1 MGNWFFKVYQF
12 LQKNRIASAM
22 LLLLVLF
29 GLVFLVS
36 KIRFEEDISK
46 LIPINSNNQDFQKV
60 LKTVNFTDKVIV
72 NIHRSDS
79 SEIEDLTEYASEII
93 DSLEAHSATY
103 IKNIRGKVKDNDLLR
118 TMDFVYENLPLF
130 LDKQDYNHITAKLQK
145 DSISA
150 ITETNYRTLISP
162 SGIVSKDIILKDP
175 LGLSFIA
182 LKKLRQLGVTDDF
195 VLKDGFLVSKDE
207 KNILLF
213 ITPTFGS
220 SETAE
225 NSKFAEQLYSLQNR
239 LNRKYSGKVKSEYFG
254 AALIAVANAQ
264 QIKKDIQFTVGIA
277 MSLLILVF
285 IFFYR
290 KIYVPII
297 LFVPTIFGGLLAVAL
312 LYLIRAEISAISL
325 GIGSVLLGVTLDYSL
340 HILTHIRNNETL
352 ESLYKDVTEPILMSS
367 LTTALAFLCLLFL
380 DSQALQ
386 DLGIFAAVSVL
397 GASVFSLFFIP
408 LVYKNPLSRKQQV
421 NVLDKVAD
429 YPFHKNKWLLGGL
442 GLVLI
447 VSIFT
452 YHKVEFNKD
461 ISKLNYEPAEIKIA
475 MQHLDELTD
484 ISSKSVYLAT
494 YGKSVEGTLQLNDS
508 IHETLELL
516 KEEGK
521 ISSFSSIGALV
532 HSQRDQRKNIA
543 QWEQFWNEKR
553 KDNLKSNLIE
563 SGEERGFKPTTF
575 TRFYTFL
582 DENFETLKPEDYQQ
596 IPSVLLE
603 DYITTEADFTTITTL
618 IKLEDEN
625 TSDIKNIFREIPN
638 TIVIDRQEMNET
650 FLGNLKNDF
659 NSLIG
664 YCLLAVLL
672 ILFLFFR
679 SFSLTL
685 VTAVPI
691 FLTWF
696 LTLGIMGLFHIQ
708 FNIFNII
715 ISTFIFGLGIDYSIF
730 MTKGLLKELRTG
742 EKVMATHKTSIML
755 SVLTTILGVGVLVF
769 AKHPALYSIS
779 IVSIIG
785 IFSAMITAF
794 TLQPL
799 LFKLFIGSSKKR
811 PIAPRMF
818 VHSLFSFGYFG
829 LGGICLSVYSI
840 TLMPL
845 LPISKRI
852 KMGWFHK
859 VIAKFFK
866 SVLYTNPFVKKK
878 VINETGE
885 DFSKPAVII
894 ANHTSFL
901 DILAVGMLHPKIC
914 FLVNDWVYNSPVFGK
929 AVQKADF
936 YPVSSGIENSLEPLQ
951 KKIKQGYSLMAF
963 PEGTR
968 SSSNKIKRFHKGAF
982 YLANEFNLDIL
993 PVLIHGNSEVNPKGS
1008 FIIKDGSI
1016 TVEILPRIKA
1026 EDISF
1031 GKNHTQQAK
1040 KIGAYFKNEFAKLRK
1055 TIEGPKYFHQI
1066 VLEEYRYKGD
1076 VSYRNVKKDLKDN
1089 AEIYFEIINQV
1100 GKNGNIVHISEDFGQ
1115 LDFLLALDGPD
1126 RKIFSFIEDNET
1138 RTILQN
1144 SYITQKYGKLHF
1156 LDNVSEM
1163 MSPDIETLIISSEKM
1178 ASEIISQVPEL
1189 SIKTIVL
1196 LKKCT
1201 PSHTEN
1207 ISNLGYQNVY
1217 GTLNIS
1223 IFKLSGNTVK

>member
-60 LKTVNFTDKVIV
+60 LKTVNFTDKIIV

-225 NSKFAEQLYSLQNR
+225 NSKFAGQLYSIQNR

-553 KDNLKSNLIE
+553 KDSLKSNLIE

>member
-12 LQKNRIASAM
+12 LQKNRIASAIP
-22 LLLLVLF
+22 LLLVLF

-447 VSIFT
+447 VSVFT

-618 IKLEDEN
+618 IKLENEN
-625 TSDIKNIFREIPN
+625 TSDIKNIFKEIPN

-936 YPVSSGIENSLEPLQ
+936 YPVSSGIENSLKPLQ

-1031 GKNHTQQAK
+1031 GENHTQQAK

>member
-12 LQKNRIASAM
+12 LLKNKIASILA
-22 LLLLVLF
+22 LLLVLV
-29 GLVFLVS
+29 GLITLVS

-46 LIPINSNNQDFQKV
+46 LIPINSENQDLQKV
-60 LKTVNFTDKVIV
+60 LKTVNFTDKIIV
-72 NIHRSDS
+72 TIHRSDS
-79 SEIEDLTEYASEII
+79 TDIEELTQYATEFV
-93 DSLEAHSATY
+93 DSLEADFGKY
-103 IKNIRGKVKDNDLLR
+103 VKYVRGKVNEDDLLR
-118 TMDFVYENLPLF
+118 TMDFVYDNLPLF
-130 LDKQDYNHITAKLQK
+130 LDKNDYKIISGKLQK

-150 ITETNYRTLISP
+150 STETNYRTLISP
-162 SGIVSKDIILKDP
+162 SGIVSKDMILRDP
-175 LGLSFIA
+175 LGLSFLA

-195 VLKDGFLVSKDE
+195 VLKDGFLVSTDE

-213 ITPTFGS
+213 ITPKYAS

-225 NSKFAEQLYSLQNR
+225 NSKFAEKLYELQGT
-239 LNRKYSGKVKSEYFG
+239 LDQKYSGKVSSEYFG
-254 AALIAVANAQ
+254 AALIAVANAK
-264 QIKKDIQFTVGIA
+264 QIKNDIQFTVGITFT
-277 MSLLILVF
+277 LLILIF
-285 IFFYR
+285 IVFYR
-290 KIYVPII
+290 KIYVPLI
-297 LFVPTIFGGLLAVAL
+297 LFVPTIFGGLMAVSL
-312 LYLIRAEISAISL
+312 LYLLRGEISAISL

-340 HILTHIRNNETL
+340 HILTHIRNNETI

-386 DLGIFAAVSVL
+386 DLGILAAVSVL
-397 GASVFSLFFIP
+397 GASVFALFFIP
-408 LVYKNPLSRKQQV
+408 LVYKNPLTRKQQA
-421 NVLDKVAD
+421 NILDKIAD
-429 YPFHKNKWLLGGL
+429 YPFHKNTWLLIGL
-442 GLVLI
+442 GVVLI

-461 ISKLNYEPAEIKIA
+461 ISKLNYEPEEIKAA

-494 YGKSVEGTLQLNDS
+494 YGKSVESTLQLNDS
-508 IHETLELL
+508 IHGTLELL

-521 ISSFSSIGALV
+521 IGSYSSIGALV
-532 HSQRDQRKNIA
+532 RSQRDQREKIREWN
-543 QWEQFWNEKR
+543 QFWNGPK
-553 KDNLKSNLIE
+553 KDSTELNLIK
-563 SGEERGFKPTTF
+563 SGEERGFKPSTF
-575 TRFYTFL
+575 NNFFTFL
-582 DENFETLKPEDYQQ
+582 DKDFHTLKPEDYQK
-596 IPSVLLE
+596 IPSFLLE

-618 IKLEDEN
+618 IKLDDNNAEE
-625 TSDIKNIFREIPN
+625 IKDVFKTIPN

-650 FLGNLKNDF
+650 FLGNMKNDF

-664 YCLLAVLL
+664 YCLIAVLF
-672 ILFLFFR
+672 ILFIFFR
-679 SFSLTL
+679 SFALTL
-685 VTAVPI
+685 VTAAPI

-696 LTLGIMGLFHIQ
+696 LTMGIMGLFHIQ

-742 EKVMATHKTSIML
+742 EKVMVTHKTSIML

-785 IFSAMITAF
+785 IFSAMITSF
-794 TLQPL
+794 TVQPL
-799 LFKLFIGSSKKR
+799 LFRLFIGSNKKR
-811 PIAPRMF
+811 PITPRMF
-818 VHSLFSFGYFG
+818 VHSVLSFGYFG
-829 LGGICLSVYSI
+829 LGGICLSIYSI

-845 LPISKRI
+845 LPISKKI

-859 VIAKFFK
+859 AISKFMK

-878 VINETGE
+878 VINKTGE

-936 YPVSSGIENSLEPLQ
+936 YPVSSGIENSLGPLR
-951 KKIKQGYSLMAF
+951 KKIDQGYSLMAF

-968 SSSNKIKRFHKGAF
+968 SLSNKIRRFHKGAF
-982 YLANEFNLDIL
+982 YLANEFNLDIV

-1008 FIIKDGSI
+1008 PIIKDGSI

-1026 EDISF
+1026 DDNSYGET
-1031 GKNHTQQAK
+1031 HTQQAK
-1040 KIGAYFKNEFAKLRK
+1040 KIGAYFKDEFAKLREK
-1055 TIEGPKYFHQI
+1055 IEGPKYFHRI
-1066 VLEEYRYKGD
+1066 VEEEYRYKGD
-1076 VSYRNVKKDLKDN
+1076 SLYRIIKSDLKEN
-1089 AEIYFEIINQV
+1089 TNSYFEVIRLV
-1100 GKNGNIVHISEDFGQ
+1100 EKTGNIAHISDDLGQ

-1126 RKIFSFIEDNET
+1126 RKIFSFIEDPET
-1138 RTILQN
+1138 GIILQN
-1144 SYITQKYGKLHF
+1144 SYISQKYGRLHF
-1156 LDNVSEM
+1156 MDSLTKALHPN
-1163 MSPDIETLIISSEKM
+1163 IETLIISSEKR
-1178 ASEIISQVPEL
+1178 ASEVLAHLPEL
-1189 SIKTIVL
+1189 NVKTIVL
-1196 LKKCT
+1196 LKAT
-1201 PSHTEN
+1201 IQQQSEN
-1207 ISNLGYQNVY
+1207 LVTLGYQNVY
-1217 GTLNIS
+1217 GNANIS
-1223 IFKLSGNTVK
+1223 IFKPSGNKTK

>member
-1 MGNWFFKVYQF
+1 MGNWFFKVYQI
-12 LQKNRIASAM
+12 LLNNKIASAFA
-22 LLLLVLF
+22 LLILFF
-29 GLVFLVS
+29 GLTFLVS

-46 LIPINSNNQDFQKV
+46 LIPINSENQDLHKV
-60 LKTVNFTDKVIV
+60 LKTVNFTDKIIV
-72 NIHRSDS
+72 TIHRKDS
-79 SEIEDLTEYASEII
+79 VKLDELTQYATEFL
-93 DSLEAHSATY
+93 DSLNTHSSKY
-103 IKNIRGKVKDNDLLR
+103 IKNIRGKVDDDELLR

-130 LDKQDYNHITAKLQK
+130 LDKKDYKTIAEKLQK
-145 DSISA
+145 DSISDR
-150 ITETNYRTLISP
+150 TEANYKTLISP
-162 SGIVSKDIILKDP
+162 SGIVSKDLILKDP

-213 ITPTFGS
+213 ITPKFSS

-225 NSKFAEQLYSLQNR
+225 NSKFAEKLYTLQNS
-239 LNRKYSGKVKSEYFG
+239 LNQKYSEKVKSEYFG
-254 AALIAVANAQ
+254 AALIAVANAK
-264 QIKKDIQFTVGIA
+264 QIKNDIQFTVGIA
-277 MSLLILVF
+277 FSLLILIF
-285 IFFYR
+285 IFFY
-290 KIYVPII
+290 KKLYVPII
-297 LFVPTIFGGLLAVAL
+297 LFVPTLFGGLLAMAL
-312 LYLIRAEISAISL
+312 LYLLRGEISAISL

-352 ESLYKDVTEPILMSS
+352 ESLYNDVTEPILMSS

-386 DLGIFAAVSVL
+386 DLGILAAVSVL
-397 GASVFSLFFIP
+397 GASVFALFFIP
-408 LVYKNPLSRKQQV
+408 LVYKNPLSRKQQI

-429 YPFHKNKWLLGGL
+429 YPFHKNKWLLIGL
-442 GLVLI
+442 GLVLV

-452 YHKVEFNKD
+452 YHKVEFDKD
-461 ISKLNYEPAEIKIA
+461 ISKLNFEPAEIKAA

-508 IHETLELL
+508 IHGTLELL
-516 KEEGK
+516 KAEGK

-532 HSQRDQRKNIA
+532 HSQRDQREKIA
-543 QWEQFWNEKR
+543 EWQQFWSEAR
-553 KDNLKSNLIE
+553 KDSTENNLIE
-563 SGEERGFKPTTF
+563 SGEDRGFKPTTF
-575 TRFYTFL
+575 NQFYTLL
-582 DENFETLKPEDYQQ
+582 DKDFETLKPEDYQQ

-618 IKLEDEN
+618 IKLNGEN
-625 TSDIKNIFREIPN
+625 ASQIKSVFKNIPN
-638 TIVIDRQEMNET
+638 TLVIDRQEMNET

-664 YCLLAVLL
+664 YCLLAVLF
-672 ILFLFFR
+672 ILFVFFR
-679 SFSLTL
+679 SFALTL

-691 FLTWF
+691 FITWYI
-696 LTLGIMGLFHIQ
+696 TLGIMGLFHIQ

-755 SVLTTILGVGVLVF
+755 SVLTTILGVGVLIF

-785 IFSAMITAF
+785 IFSAMFTAF
-794 TLQPL
+794 TVQPL
-799 LFKLFIGSSKKR
+799 LFKLFIGSRTKR
-811 PIAPRMF
+811 PITPRMF
-818 VHSLFSFGYFG
+818 VHSLLSFGYFG
-829 LGGICLSVYSI
+829 LGGICLSFYSV

-845 LPISKRI
+845 LPIRKKL

-859 VIAKFFK
+859 VISKFMK

-878 VINETGE
+878 VINENAE

-929 AVQKADF
+929 AVQRADF
-936 YPVSSGIENSLEPLQ
+936 YPVSSGIENSVEPLK

-968 SSSNKIKRFHKGAF
+968 SESNKIRRFHKGAF

-1008 FIIKDGSI
+1008 PIIKDGSI
-1016 TVEILPRIKA
+1016 TVEILQRIKA
-1026 EDISF
+1026 NDNSF
-1031 GKNHTQQAK
+1031 GENHTQQAK
-1040 KIGAYFKNEFAKLRK
+1040 KVGAYFKSEFSKLREK
-1055 TIEGPKYFHQI
+1055 IEGPKYFHRI
-1066 VLEEYRYKGD
+1066 ILEEYRYKGD
-1076 VSYRNVKKDLKDN
+1076 SLYRKVKKDLKEN
-1089 AEIYFEIINQV
+1089 AEVYFEIIRQV
-1100 GKNGNIVHISEDFGQ
+1100 EKSGNIAHISEDSGQ
-1115 LDFLLALDGPD
+1115 LDFLIEKYNITEFTPD
-1126 RKIFSFIEDNET
+1126 NLYINGLINRTDVVKILGNGELKAKMTFKVNAVSAKAKTAIEAAGG
-1138 RTILQN
+1138 
-1144 SYITQKYGKLHF
+1144 S
-1156 LDNVSEM
+1156 V
-1163 MSPDIETLIISSEKM
+1163 
-1178 ASEIISQVPEL
+1178 EL
-1189 SIKTIVL
+1189 V
-1196 LKKCT
+1196 
-1201 PSHTEN
+1201 
-1207 ISNLGYQNVY
+1207 
-1217 GTLNIS
+1217 
-1223 IFKLSGNTVK
+1223 

>member
-1 MGNWFFKVYQF
+1 
-12 LQKNRIASAM
+12 
-22 LLLLVLF
+22 
-29 GLVFLVS
+29 
-36 KIRFEEDISK
+36 
-46 LIPINSNNQDFQKV
+46 
-60 LKTVNFTDKVIV
+60 
-72 NIHRSDS
+72 
-79 SEIEDLTEYASEII
+79 
-93 DSLEAHSATY
+93 
-103 IKNIRGKVKDNDLLR
+103 
-118 TMDFVYENLPLF
+118 
-130 LDKQDYNHITAKLQK
+130 
-145 DSISA
+145 
-150 ITETNYRTLISP
+150 
-162 SGIVSKDIILKDP
+162 
-175 LGLSFIA
+175 
-182 LKKLRQLGVTDDF
+182 
-195 VLKDGFLVSKDE
+195 
-207 KNILLF
+207 
-213 ITPTFGS
+213 
-220 SETAE
+220 
-225 NSKFAEQLYSLQNR
+225 
-239 LNRKYSGKVKSEYFG
+239 
-254 AALIAVANAQ
+254 
-264 QIKKDIQFTVGIA
+264 
-277 MSLLILVF
+277 
-285 IFFYR
+285 
-290 KIYVPII
+290 
-297 LFVPTIFGGLLAVAL
+297 
-312 LYLIRAEISAISL
+312 EISAISL

-380 DSQALQ
+380 HSQALQ

-397 GASVFSLFFIP
+397 GASVFALFFIP
-408 LVYKNPLSRKQQV
+408 LVYKNPLSRKQQI
-421 NVLDKVAD
+421 NALDKVAD
-429 YPFHKNKWLLGGL
+429 YPFHKNKWLLIGL

-461 ISKLNYEPAEIKIA
+461 ISKLNYEPAEIKAA

-494 YGKSVEGTLQLNDS
+494 YGKSVESTLQLNDS
-508 IHETLELL
+508 IHEKLELL

-532 HSQRDQRKNIA
+532 HSQKDQREKIA
-543 QWEQFWNEKR
+543 QWQKFWNNTR
-553 KDNLKSNLIE
+553 KDSTENNLIK
-563 SGEERGFKPTTF
+563 SGEERGFKPISF
-575 TRFYTFL
+575 SKFYTFL
-582 DENFETLKPEDYQQ
+582 DKDFQTLKPEDYQQ

-618 IKLEDEN
+618 IKLDDEN
-625 TSDIKNIFREIPN
+625 ASEIKSSFKEIPN

-672 ILFLFFR
+672 ILFVFFR

-691 FLTWF
+691 FITWF

-794 TLQPL
+794 TVQPL

-811 PIAPRMF
+811 PITPRMF
-818 VHSLFSFGYFG
+818 VHSVLSFGYFG
-829 LGGICLSVYSI
+829 LGGICLSIYSI

-845 LPISKRI
+845 LPISKKI

-859 VIAKFFK
+859 VISKFMK

-878 VINETGE
+878 VINTTNE
-885 DFSKPAVII
+885 DFSKPAIII

-936 YPVSSGIENSLEPLQ
+936 YPVSSGIENSLEPLK

-968 SSSNKIKRFHKGAF
+968 SLSNKIKRFHKGAF
-982 YLANEFNLDIL
+982 YLANEFKLDVV

-1016 TVEILPRIKA
+1016 TVEILPRIKVKNT
-1026 EDISF
+1026 SF
-1031 GKNHTQQAK
+1031 GENHTQQAK
-1040 KIGAYFKNEFAKLRK
+1040 KIGAYFKSEFAKLREK
-1055 TIEGPKYFHQI
+1055 IEGPNYFHQI

-1076 VSYRNVKKDLKDN
+1076 ALYRGVKKDLKEN
-1089 AEIYFEIINQV
+1089 AESYFETICKV
-1100 GKNGNIVHISEDFGQ
+1100 EKSGNIAHFSEDFGQ

-1126 RKIFSFIEDNET
+1126 RKIFSLIEGNET
-1138 RTILQN
+1138 RAILQN
-1144 SYITQKYGKLHF
+1144 SYVTQKYNKLHF
-1156 LDNVSEM
+1156 VDTVSQTLL
-1163 MSPDIETLIISSEKM
+1163 PNIETLIISSEKR
-1178 ASEIISQVPEL
+1178 ASEVISKLPEL
-1189 SIKTIVL
+1189 SVKTIIL
-1196 LKKCT
+1196 FKENF
-1201 PSHTEN
+1201 SAQTEN
-1207 ISNLGYQNVY
+1207 ILTLGYQNVY
-1217 GTLNIS
+1217 R
-1223 IFKLSGNTVK
+1223 NTN

>member
-1 MGNWFFKVYQF
+1 MGKWFFKVYKF
-12 LQKNRIASAM
+12 LDKNKLGSAVLF
-22 LLLLVLF
+22 LLLLSS
-29 GLVFLVS
+29 LVFLVS

-46 LIPINSNNQDFQKV
+46 LIPVNSDAKDIQKV
-60 LKTVNFTDKVIV
+60 LQTVNFTDKIIV
-72 NIHRSDS
+72 TIHRDDNT
-79 SEIEDLTEYASEII
+79 EVDDLTQYATEFV
-93 DSLEAHSATY
+93 DSLEANSSQY
-103 IKNIRGKVKDNDLLR
+103 IKSIRGKVNDDDLLR

-130 LDKQDYNHITAKLQK
+130 LDKEDYGKISNKLEK

-150 ITETNYRTLISP
+150 ITEANYKTLISP
-162 SGIVSKDIILKDP
+162 SGIVSKDIILRDP

-195 VLKDGFLVSKDE
+195 VLKDGFLISTDE

-213 ITPTFGS
+213 ITPKFSS

-225 NSKFAEQLYSLQNR
+225 NGKFAEALYALQDSLNQ
-239 LNRKYSGKVKSEYFG
+239 KYSEKVSSEYFG
-254 AALIAVANAQ
+254 AVLIAVANAQ
-264 QIKKDIQFTVGIA
+264 QIKRDIQFTVGVA
-277 MSLLILVF
+277 FSLLILVF

-297 LFVPTIFGGLLAVAL
+297 LFVPTLLGGLLAVAV
-312 LYLIRAEISAISL
+312 LYLIREQISAISL

-386 DLGIFAAVSVL
+386 DLGIFAAISVL
-397 GASVFSLFFIP
+397 GASVFALFFIP
-408 LVYKNPLSRKQQV
+408 LVYRNPLSQKQQV
-421 NVLDKVAD
+421 NVLDKIAD
-429 YPFHKNKWLLGGL
+429 YPFHKNKWLLIGL
-442 GLVLI
+442 GVVLV
-447 VSIFT
+447 VSAFSF
-452 YHKVEFNKD
+452 HRVEFNKD
-461 ISKLNYEPAEIKIA
+461 ISKLNYEPPEIKAA

-508 IHETLELL
+508 IHKTLELL
-516 KEEGK
+516 KKEGK
-521 ISSFSSIGALV
+521 IGSFSSIGALV
-532 HSQRDQRKNIA
+532 HSQRDQRENIA
-543 QWEQFWNEKR
+543 MWDKFWSASRIEETEE
-553 KDNLKSNLIE
+553 DLIE
-563 SGEERGFKPTTF
+563 IGAERGFKPGTF
-575 TRFYTFL
+575 NKFYTLLNKDFT
-582 DENFETLKPEDYQQ
+582 TLKPEDYQD
-596 IPSVLLE
+596 IPSFLLE
-603 DYITTEADFTTITTL
+603 DYISTKADFTTITTL
-618 IKLEDEN
+618 IKLDNDNASE
-625 TSDIKNIFREIPN
+625 IKSVFKGIPN

-650 FLGNLKNDF
+650 FLGNLKSDF

-685 VTAVPI
+685 VTVTPI

-696 LTLGIMGLFHIQ
+696 LTLGIMGLFQIE

-730 MTKGLLKELRTG
+730 MTKGLLKELQTG
-742 EKVMATHKTSIML
+742 EKVMVTHKTSIML

-785 IFSAMITAF
+785 IFSAMITSF
-794 TLQPL
+794 TVQPL

-811 PIAPRMF
+811 PITPRMF

-829 LGGICLSVYSI
+829 FGGIVLSLYSVTI
-840 TLMPL
+840 MPL
-845 LPISKRI
+845 LPFSK
-852 KMGWFHK
+852 KKKLSWFHK
-859 VIAKFFK
+859 AISKFMK

-878 VINETGE
+878 IVNETGE
-885 DFSKPAVII
+885 VFSEPAVII

-901 DILAVGMLHPKIC
+901 DILAMGMLNPKIC

-929 AVQKADF
+929 AVKKAGF
-936 YPVSSGIENSLEPLQ
+936 YPVSSGIENSLELLQ
-951 KKIKQGYSLMAF
+951 DKVNQGYSLMVF

-968 SSSNKIKRFHKGAF
+968 SKSNKIRRFHKGAF
-982 YLANEFNLDIL
+982 YLANQFNIDIL

-1016 TVEILPRIKA
+1016 TLKILPRIKA
-1026 EDISF
+1026 EDISY

-1040 KIGAYFKNEFAKLRK
+1040 KIGAYFKDEFLKLRQD
-1055 TIEGPKYFHQI
+1055 IEGPKYFHKI

-1076 VSYRNVKKDLKDN
+1076 KLYRNVRNDLKVN
-1089 AEIYFEIINQV
+1089 ARSYFEVIS
-1100 GKNGNIVHISEDFGQ
+1100 HIEKKGRIGHLSNDYGQ
-1115 LDFLLALDGPD
+1115 LDLLMALDGPD
-1126 RKIFSFIEDNET
+1126 RRVFSFIQNPEQKS
-1138 RTILQN
+1138 ILEN
-1144 SYITQKYGKLHF
+1144 TYITQKYGRLKFTDSL
-1156 LDNVSEM
+1156 SEIFQ
-1163 MSPDIETLIISSEKM
+1163 SNIETLIISSEKM
-1178 ASEIISQVPEL
+1178 MPEVMMQLADL

-1196 LKKCT
+1196 LNFKT
-1201 PSHTEN
+1201 IQNDESLDA
-1207 ISNLGYQNVY
+1207 LGYQNVHRDA
-1217 GTLNIS
+1217 NIS
-1223 IFKLSGNTVK
+1223 IFKPKGSIAI

>member
-225 NSKFAEQLYSLQNR
+225 NSKFAGQLYSIQNR

-397 GASVFSLFFIP
+397 GASVFALFFIP

-575 TRFYTFL
+575 SRFYTFL

>member
-1 MGNWFFKVYQF
+1 MGNWFFKAYQF
-12 LQKNRIASAM
+12 LLKNKIASVFA
-22 LLLLVLF
+22 LLLLLF
-29 GLVFLVS
+29 GLAFLVS

-46 LIPINSNNQDFQKV
+46 LIPVNSENQDFQKV
-60 LKTVNFTDKVIV
+60 LKTVNFTDKIIV
-72 NIHRSDS
+72 TIHQNDS
-79 SEIEDLTEYASEII
+79 AKVDELTQYATEFV
-93 DSLEAHSATY
+93 DSLQTNSSKY
-103 IKNIRGKVKDNDLLR
+103 IKNIRGKVNDEDLLR
-118 TMDFVYENLPLF
+118 TVDFVYKNLPLF
-130 LDKQDYNHITAKLQK
+130 LDKEDYKTISGKLQK

-150 ITETNYRTLISP
+150 ITESNYRTLISP
-162 SGIVSKDIILKDP
+162 SGIVSKDMILRDP

-182 LKKLRQLGVTDDF
+182 LKKLRQLGVSDDF

-213 ITPTFGS
+213 ITPKFSS

-225 NSKFAEQLYSLQNR
+225 NTKFAEELYALQNT
-239 LNRKYSGKVKSEYFG
+239 LNQKYSGSVSSEYFG

-264 QIKKDIQFTVGIA
+264 QIKKDIQFTVGVA
-277 MSLLILVF
+277 LTLLILVF
-285 IFFYR
+285 IVFYR
-290 KIYVPII
+290 KLYVPII
-297 LFVPTIFGGLLAVAL
+297 LFVPTLFGGLLAVAL
-312 LYLIRAEISAISL
+312 LYLIREEISAISL

-397 GASVFSLFFIP
+397 GASVFALFFIP
-408 LVYKNPLSRKQQV
+408 LVYKNPLSRKQQI
-421 NVLDKVAD
+421 NVLDRVAD
-429 YPFHKNKWLLGGL
+429 YPFHKSKWLLTGL
-442 GLVLI
+442 AAVLV
-447 VSIFT
+447 VSLFT

-461 ISKLNYEPAEIKIA
+461 ISKLNYEPAEIKAA

-508 IHETLELL
+508 IHESLELL
-516 KEEGK
+516 KQEGK

-532 HSQRDQRKNIA
+532 HSQRDQRGKIVEW
-543 QWEQFWNEKR
+543 QQFWDETR
-553 KDNLKSNLIE
+553 KNSTENNLIE
-563 SGEERGFKPTTF
+563 SGVARGFKPTTF
-575 TRFYTFL
+575 NRFYTFL
-582 DENFETLKPEDYQQ
+582 DTDFETLKPEDYQQ
-596 IPSVLLE
+596 IPSILLE
-603 DYITTEADFTTITTL
+603 DYITTEADFTTITSL
-618 IKLEDEN
+618 VKLDDEN
-625 TSDIKNIFREIPN
+625 ASEIKKAFKEIPN
-638 TIVIDRQEMNET
+638 TLVIDRQEMNET

-664 YCLLAVLL
+664 YCLLAVLF

-679 SFSLTL
+679 SFALTL

-755 SVLTTILGVGVLVF
+755 SVLTTSLGVGVLVF

-794 TLQPL
+794 TVQPL
-799 LFKLFIGSSKKR
+799 LFKLFIGSSTKR
-811 PIAPRMF
+811 PITPRMF
-818 VHSLFSFGYFG
+818 VHSVLSFGYFG
-829 LGGICLSVYSI
+829 LGGICLSLYSI

-845 LPISKRI
+845 LPISKKI

-859 VIAKFFK
+859 VISKFMK

-878 VINETGE
+878 VINKTGE

-929 AVQKADF
+929 AVQRADF

-968 SSSNKIKRFHKGAF
+968 SQSNKIRRFHKGAF

-1026 EDISF
+1026 GDVSF
-1031 GKNHTQQAK
+1031 GENHTQQAK
-1040 KIGAYFKNEFAKLRK
+1040 KIGVYFKSELLKLREA
-1055 TIEGPKYFHQI
+1055 IEGPKYFHKI

-1076 VSYRNVKKDLKDN
+1076 TLYRTVKKDLKEN
-1089 AEIYFEIINQV
+1089 AENYFEIITQV
-1100 GKNGNIVHISEDFGQ
+1100 EKSGSIAHVSEDSGQ
-1115 LDFLLALDGPD
+1115 LDFLLALGGPD
-1126 RKIFSFIEDNET
+1126 RKIFSLIENSET
-1138 RTILQN
+1138 RSILQN
-1144 SYITQKYGKLHF
+1144 SYITQKYGRLHF
-1156 LDNVSEM
+1156 ADNLSEVLHP
-1163 MSPDIETLIISSEKM
+1163 SIETVIISSGKI
-1178 ASEIISQVPEL
+1178 ASEVISKLPEL
-1189 SIKTIVL
+1189 SVKTIVL
-1196 LKKCT
+1196 LKET
-1201 PSHTEN
+1201 ISAQTEN
-1207 ISNLGYQNVY
+1207 ISTLGYQNVY
-1217 GTLNIS
+1217 RNTNIS
-1223 IFKLSGNTVK
+1223 IFKPSGNTAK

>member
-397 GASVFSLFFIP
+397 GASVFALFFIP

-508 IHETLELL
+508 IHETLEFL

-625 TSDIKNIFREIPN
+625 TSDIKNIFKEIPN

>member
-225 NSKFAEQLYSLQNR
+225 NSKFAGQLYSIQNR

-397 GASVFSLFFIP
+397 GASVFALFFIP

-553 KDNLKSNLIE
+553 KDSLKSNLIE

>member
-60 LKTVNFTDKVIV
+60 LKTVNFTDKIIV

-225 NSKFAEQLYSLQNR
+225 NSKFAGQLYSIQNR

-397 GASVFSLFFIP
+397 GASVFALFFIP

-508 IHETLELL
+508 IHETLEFL

>member
-1 MGNWFFKVYQF
+1 MGKWFFRTFQF
-12 LQKNRIASAM
+12 LQKNRIGSAL

-46 LIPINSNNQDFQKV
+46 LIPINEDAQELQKV
-60 LKTVNFTDKVIV
+60 LKTVNFTDKIIV
-72 NIHRSDS
+72 NIQRSDS
-79 SEIEDLTEYASEII
+79 SEIEDLTEYASEFI
-93 DSLEAHSATY
+93 DSLQANSKEY
-103 IKNIRGKVKDNDLLR
+103 IKNIRGKVNEDDLQR

-130 LDKQDYNHITAKLQK
+130 LEREDYKTIAEKLQK
-145 DSISA
+145 DSIA
-150 ITETNYRTLISP
+150 ARTEANYRTLISP

-213 ITPTFGS
+213 ITPKFGS
-220 SETAE
+220 SETAD
-225 NSKFAEQLYSLQNR
+225 NSRFAEQLYALQNS
-239 LNRKYSGKVKSEYFG
+239 LDKKFAGKAKSEYFG
-254 AALIAVANAQ
+254 AALIAVANAK
-264 QIKKDIQFTVGIA
+264 QIKSDIQFTVGIA
-277 MSLLILVF
+277 MTLLILIF

-290 KIYVPII
+290 KLYVPII
-297 LFVPTIFGGLLAVAL
+297 LFVPTIFGGLMAVAL
-312 LYLIRAEISAISL
+312 LYLIRGEISAISL

-352 ESLYKDVTEPILMSS
+352 QSLYNDVTEPILMSS

-397 GASVFSLFFIP
+397 GASVFALFFIP
-408 LVYKNPLSRKQQV
+408 LVYKNPLSRKQQI

-429 YPFHKNKWLLGGL
+429 YPFHKNKWLLIGL
-442 GLVLI
+442 GLMLI

-461 ISKLNYEPAEIKIA
+461 ISKLNYEPAEIKAA

-516 KEEGK
+516 KGEGK

-532 HSQRDQRKNIA
+532 HSQRDQRKKIA
-543 QWEQFWNEKR
+543 QWQQFWSEGR
-553 KDNLKSNLIE
+553 KDSLETNLID
-563 SGEERGFKPTTF
+563 SGEERGFKSTTF
-575 TRFYTFL
+575 NRFYTFL
-582 DENFETLKPEDYQQ
+582 DEDFETLKPEDYQQ

-618 IKLEDEN
+618 IKLENEN
-625 TSDIKNIFREIPN
+625 ASEIKSAFKEIPN

-664 YCLLAVLL
+664 YCLLAVLF

-696 LTLGIMGLFHIQ
+696 LTFGIMGLFHIQ

-785 IFSAMITAF
+785 IFSAMVTAF
-794 TLQPL
+794 TVQPL

-811 PIAPRMF
+811 PITPRMF

-829 LGGICLSVYSI
+829 LGGICLSLYSV

-845 LPISKRI
+845 LPISKKI

-878 VINETGE
+878 IINESGE

-929 AVQKADF
+929 AVQRADF

-968 SSSNKIKRFHKGAF
+968 SLSNKIKRFHKGAF
-982 YLANEFNLDIL
+982 YLANEFDLDIL

-1026 EDISF
+1026 EDNSF
-1031 GKNHTQQAK
+1031 GENHTQQAK
-1040 KIGAYFKNEFAKLRK
+1040 KIGAYFKSEFLKLREK
-1055 TIEGPKYFHQI
+1055 MEGPSYFHGI

-1076 VSYRNVKKDLKDN
+1076 SLYRNVKNDLKEN
-1089 AEIYFEIINQV
+1089 AEIYFEVMRRLDKSGTIA
-1100 GKNGNIVHISEDFGQ
+1100 HISEDSGQ

-1126 RKIFSFIEDNET
+1126 RKIFSYIEDAET

-1156 LDNVSEM
+1156 TDAVSETLP
-1163 MSPDIETLIISSEKM
+1163 STVETVIISSEKM
-1178 ASEIISQVPEL
+1178 ALEVISQMPNP

-1196 LKKCT
+1196 LKKCV
-1201 PSHTEN
+1201 SSQTEN
-1207 ISNLGYQNVY
+1207 ISTLGYQNVY
-1217 GTLNIS
+1217 GTANIS
-1223 IFKLSGNTVK
+1223 IFKPSGNTAK

>member
-1 MGNWFFKVYQF
+1 MANWFFKVYQF

-508 IHETLELL
+508 IHETLEFL